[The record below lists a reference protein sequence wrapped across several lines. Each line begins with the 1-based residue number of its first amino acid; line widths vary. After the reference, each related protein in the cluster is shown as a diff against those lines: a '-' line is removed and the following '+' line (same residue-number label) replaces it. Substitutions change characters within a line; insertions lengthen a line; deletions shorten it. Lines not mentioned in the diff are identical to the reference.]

1 MQGVKALS
9 VRRRQQEEHG
19 LVKHAMMILAQVVNL
34 ICDLYWGIGDF
45 GNSSNVIGT
54 WVAQVIMRYYSAPFD
69 ALLIKMVQD

>member
-1 MQGVKALS
+1 
-9 VRRRQQEEHG
+9 
-19 LVKHAMMILAQVVNL
+19 MMICIGSKGAPGKNKAAGGARLGTTYEFST
-34 ICDLYWGIGDF
+34 CYYLYWGIGDF

>member
-1 MQGVKALS
+1 M
-9 VRRRQQEEHG
+9 
-19 LVKHAMMILAQVVNL
+19 KHAMMILAQVVNL
-34 ICDLYWGIGDF
+34 ICGLYWGIGDF